1 VVLAGPAAAPGEN
14 PATAPRSQQRL
25 RTPPAVVVV
34 RVREPVPGGAPGA
47 GPLPVVRPAPVP
59 GLRATAGYPA
69 TPAAGYPAAAR
80 RLTVPAFGGVAPNG
94 VAPGG
99 VAPGNMAPGPDRVR
113 PPSGGGR
120 PPAAPSAV
128 AAPSAAVAVP
138 AVSAETTARNAA
150 VDVDRL
156 AEVVERRIV
165 RRFGIE
171 AERRGRPR

>member
-1 VVLAGPAAAPGEN
+1 
-14 PATAPRSQQRL
+14 
-25 RTPPAVVVV
+25 
-34 RVREPVPGGAPGA
+34 
-47 GPLPVVRPAPVP
+47 
-59 GLRATAGYPA
+59 
-69 TPAAGYPAAAR
+69 
-80 RLTVPAFGGVAPNG
+80 
-94 VAPGG
+94 
-99 VAPGNMAPGPDRVR
+99 M
-113 PPSGGGR
+113 
-120 PPAAPSAV
+120 